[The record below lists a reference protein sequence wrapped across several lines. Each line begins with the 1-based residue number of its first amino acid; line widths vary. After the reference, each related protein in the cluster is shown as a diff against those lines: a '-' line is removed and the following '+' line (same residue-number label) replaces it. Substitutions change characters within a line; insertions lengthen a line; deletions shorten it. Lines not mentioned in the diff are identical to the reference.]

1 MSPLKH
7 FFIVGSQ
14 KCGTTYLHDC
24 LVQTGFFSQGSQK
37 EMHFFN
43 QEQKHIDENFDNY
56 MDDFKS
62 RLKSEKAL
70 YFIDSSTSY
79 FQLRRNGNAVK
90 NNAKHIHQYFPDS
103 PQIALFRNPIDRYES
118 AFNHHVLWDRIPY
131 QETIHE
137 VNDDFRM
144 LSLGE
149 YSSILKYWRQYCPQL
164 SVYLYDDLLLDSV
177 QFVNDILQNFG
188 VSHLVSAS
196 DIEFRSNDSSIKL
209 KKTGVAR
216 KAKLSVDAK
225 NTLINHY
232 KPFINELEEMI
243 NRDLSSWLEI

>member
-1 MSPLKH
+1 MPPLKH

-79 FQLRRNGNAVK
+79 FQLRHRENSLPSNPRILSRAPQLLIRN
-90 NNAKHIHQYFPDS
+90 IE
-103 PQIALFRNPIDRYES
+103 RYES
-118 AFNHHVLWDRIPY
+118 AFNHHVLWKRIPY

-137 VNDDFRM
+137 VDGSFKM

-149 YSSILKYWRQYCPQL
+149 YSSILKYWREYYPQL
-164 SVYLYDDLLLDSV
+164 NVFLYDDLLLDSV
-177 QFVNDILQNFG
+177 QFVNNILQYFG
-188 VSHLVSAS
+188 VNHLVSAS

-209 KKTGVAR
+209 KKRGVAR
-216 KAKLSVDAK
+216 KAKLSLEAK
-225 NTLINHY
+225 KTLINYY
-232 KPFINELEEMI
+232 KPFVNELEEMI
-243 NRDLSSWLEI
+243 NRISLLAGNLN